1 MSVDPK
7 QLNDLNK
14 ETYDAIAPLFSST
27 RGYLWDELKHFAE
40 FVQDGDAI
48 LDIGCGNGRLYQAFK
63 NLQVSYTG
71 MDQSKGLIDIAKK
84 QVPEGEFVVADM
96 TDLPF
101 EDETFNNI
109 FVIASFHHLP
119 SVEMRE
125 KALLEMK
132 RVLKPGGHI
141 LMTNWNLHSKF
152 AQKTVEKGKWQLDD
166 SKQDFVI
173 PWYTGQKK
181 VLGERYYYGFY
192 MEELEDLFKGA
203 GLELEEQFFIKKGK
217 KAGVVKGFNI
227 ISIVSKK

>member
-1 MSVDPK
+1 MKTPE
-7 QLNDLNK
+7 DLNK
-14 ETYDAIAPLFSST
+14 LNQDTYDAIAPLFSST
-27 RGYLWDELKHFAE
+27 RGYLWDELKHFAS
-40 FVQDGDAI
+40 FVKDGDAI

-63 NLQVSYTG
+63 DLQVSYTG
-71 MDQSKGLIDIAKK
+71 IDQSEGLIKIAKEK
-84 QVPEGEFVVADM
+84 VPEGTFVVADM
-96 TDLPF
+96 TSLPF
-101 EDETFNNI
+101 EDESFENI
-109 FVIASFHHLP
+109 FSIASFHHLS
-119 SVEMRE
+119 SVAQRE
-125 KALLEMK
+125 KAMAEMK

-192 MEELEDLFKGA
+192 MDELEKLFTDA
-203 GLELEEQFFIKKGK
+203 GLVVEDQFFIKKGK
-217 KAGVVKGFNI
+217 RADVVRGFNI